1 MNNKYDFMKT
11 TNSLHVR
18 MIFAAIFL
26 CVTGISPAR
35 AENIVTSGTTFK
47 VTAGT
52 SVVSSQTL
60 VVKSGATLDNSGTL
74 ILKMGLTN
82 ENASPNSIGSGT
94 AEFSGTASQ
103 TISGQN
109 IIQNLTANNAAGI
122 SVGGNTTVNGVLAL
136 TSGKVALGSSNL
148 LLGPTATISGTPSAT
163 VMIIVTGSGELRKE
177 LPAGFTGAFTYP
189 VGDDTGTPE
198 YSPVTLTFTG
208 GSFAPGNYAGVS
220 LKNVVYPDPN
230 ITGNYLNRYWT
241 ITQNGMTNL
250 ACNAVFQYAAA
261 DVTGNESVISCTKV
275 NPAPW
280 VTYALTNAATHQLSA
295 QGIVSFGSFT
305 GVKSATPPVNQEL
318 ANIDLP
324 NGTTTC
330 YDATQILT
338 VAGNGNTFLVENGG
352 SVTLVAGNKIL
363 LLAGAKVNSGG
374 YLHGYITTNGTYCGS
389 PSNPLAAAGMQKD
402 DAVGVETVVKNQFI
416 KVYPN
421 PTTDIV
427 IVELLGTDA
436 TAGANVTVY
445 SMQGSL
451 LLKKTL
457 NGESRLQFSLSGRP
471 VGVYMVHVQSGE
483 RSEIAKVIK
492 N

>member
-1 MNNKYDFMKT
+1 MKT
-11 TNSLHVR
+11 ISSLHLHL
-18 MIFAAIFL
+18 IFATLFFL
-26 CVTGISPAR
+26 LPGFFTAM
-35 AENIVTSGTTFK
+35 AENVISSGTTMK

-60 VVKSGATLDNSGTL
+60 VVKAGATLDNSGTL

-94 AEFSGTASQ
+94 AEFSGTAGQ

-122 SVGGNTTVNGVLAL
+122 AVGGNTAVNGVLAL
-136 TSGKVALGSSNL
+136 TSGKVALGISNL
-148 LLGPTATISGTPSAT
+148 LLGAAATIAGTPSAT
-163 VMIIVTGSGELRKE
+163 VMIIVTGSGELRKSF
-177 LPAGFTGAFTYP
+177 PADYTGAFTYP

-198 YSPVTLTFTG
+198 YSPVTLTFSEGTFG
-208 GSFAPGNYAGVS
+208 LGNYAGVT
-220 LKNVVYPDPN
+220 LKNTVYPDPN

-241 ITQNGMTNL
+241 ITQNGMTNF
-250 ACNAVFQYAAA
+250 ACSALFQYTAA

-280 VTYALTNAATHQLSA
+280 VTCSLTNAAIHQLSA
-295 QGIVSFGSFT
+295 QGIVSSGSYT
-305 GVKSATPPVNQEL
+305 GVKSTTPPPNQEL
-318 ANIDLP
+318 ANITLP
-324 NGTTTC
+324 NGTATC
-330 YDATQILT
+330 YDATQVLT
-338 VAGNGNTFLVENGG
+338 VAGNGTTFRVENGG
-352 SVTLVAGNKIL
+352 SVTLVAGSRIL
-363 LLAGAKVNSGG
+363 LLAGAKVSGGG

-389 PSNPLAAAGMQKD
+389 PSNPLVASGMQKD
-402 DAVGVETVVKNQFI
+402 DAVGVETVVKNRFI

-427 IVELLGTDA
+427 IVELTGTDA

-457 NGESRLQFSLSGRP
+457 NGESKLQFSLSGRP

>member
-1 MNNKYDFMKT
+1 MKR
-11 TNSLHVR
+11 NSK
-18 MIFAAIFL
+18 IKDSAICAVLFL
-26 CVTGISPAR
+26 CAAGQSPAG
-35 AENIVTSGTTFK
+35 AENVITSGTTFK

-60 VVKSGATLDNSGTL
+60 VVKSGATLDNAGML

-82 ENASPNSIGSGT
+82 ENALPNSIGSGT
-94 AEFSGTASQ
+94 AEFSGTAGQ
-103 TISGQN
+103 TITGQN

-122 SVGGNTTVNGVLAL
+122 AVGGNTAVNGVLTL

-148 LLGPTATISGTPSAT
+148 LLGPTATVSGTPSAT
-163 VMIIVTGSGELRKE
+163 VMIIVTGSGELRKSF
-177 LPAGFTGAFTYP
+177 PAGYTGAFTYP

-208 GSFAPGNYAGVS
+208 GTFSPGNYAGVS
-220 LKNVVYPDPN
+220 LKNTAYPDPN

-241 ITQNGMTNL
+241 ITQNGMANL
-250 ACNAVFQYAAA
+250 ACSGLFHYTAA
-261 DVTGNESVISCTKV
+261 DVTGNESVISCAKV

-280 VTYALTNAATHQLSA
+280 VTFALTNAATHQLTA
-295 QGIVSFGSFT
+295 QGIVSSGSFT
-305 GVKSATPPVNQEL
+305 GVKSTTPPANQEL
-318 ANIDLP
+318 ANITLP

-330 YDATQILT
+330 YDATQVLT

-352 SVTLVAGNKIL
+352 SVTFVAGSRISM
-363 LLAGAKVNSGG
+363 LAGAKVNSGG

-389 PSNPLAAAGMQKD
+389 PSNPLVASGLQKD
-402 DAVGVETVVKNQFI
+402 DALGVETVVKNQFI
-416 KVYPN
+416 RIYPN
-421 PTTDIV
+421 PTADIV

-436 TAGANVTVY
+436 TVGANVTVY

-457 NGESRLQFSLSGRP
+457 NGESKLQFSLSGRP